1 MKKAKYNEVP
11 KDYRRNY
18 KEETTNFLK
27 MLAIC
32 AFEVL
37 IAGLTFVLP

>member
-11 KDYRRNY
+11 KWYRRNY
-18 KEETTNFLK
+18 KKDATNFLK

-32 AFEVL
+32 AFGVL
-37 IAGLTFVLP
+37 IVGLAVAFF